1 MRAALTVLAMLAFA
15 ACEQPKSACVERPD
29 ALAQPSTD
37 LPCELLPP
45 GFVAK

>member
-1 MRAALTVLAMLAFA
+1 MRAALLLLVLALA

-29 ALAQPSTD
+29 VLSQPSTD

-45 GFVAK
+45 GLTLAK

>member
-1 MRAALTVLAMLAFA
+1 MRAAALLVLLLT
-15 ACEQPKSACVERPD
+15 ACEQPKGACVERPD
-29 ALAQPSTD
+29 ALAQPSKD